1 MPSLQSYTI
10 RYYLH
15 YLKRKTQHK
24 TLDIRRARQVLET
37 IGKRSPMAENTQ
49 TEKLSASGIPAE
61 WVRTPQSQAGRVVM
75 YLHGGAYLAGSL
87 ASHRGLASQIS
98 HYAQAEVLQVD
109 YRLAPEHPFPAGL
122 EDALTA
128 YAWLQQQFPP
138 SQIVLAGDSAGGGLA
153 LATLLKLREE
163 RHPLPAA
170 LVLLAPWV
178 DLEARS
184 PTLEKLAHKDP
195 ILSSDRL
202 RESARVYCGTHSPQS
217 PFISPVNADLSGLPP
232 VLIQVG
238 TLDILLGEAEQLA
251 QKIQAQG
258 GKVQL
263 EVWKN
268 MIHVWQFIS
277 DRLPEARKALQNIG
291 AFIRQNVPLRI
302 EEAPTKTSE

>member
-24 TLDIRRARQVLET
+24 TLDIHRARQVLET
-37 IGKRSPMAENTQ
+37 IGKRSPMAENTR
-49 TEKLSASGIPAE
+49 TESLSVSGIPAE
-61 WVRTPQSQAGRVVM
+61 WVRTPQSQAGRIVM

-87 ASHRGLASQIS
+87 ASHRGLASQIG
-98 HYAQAEVLQVD
+98 HCAQAEVLQVD

-128 YAWLQQQFPP
+128 YAWLQQQFSPA
-138 SQIVLAGDSAGGGLA
+138 QIVLAGDSAGGGLA

-163 RHPLPAA
+163 GHQLPAA

-195 ILSSDRL
+195 ILSSGRL
-202 RESARVYCGTHSPQS
+202 RESARAYCGTHSPQN
-217 PFISPVNADLSGLPP
+217 PFISPLNADLSGLPP

-251 QKIQAQG
+251 RKIQAQG

-291 AFIRQNVPLRI
+291 TFIQQN
-302 EEAPTKTSE
+302 APSGVHAESK